1 MFKEFPD
8 IINISQLQI
17 MLGIGK
23 STAYS
28 LLRNNKIRH
37 VKVGRKYIIP
47 KKEVIE
53 FLNEMCYNMK
63 ESIVG

>member
-1 MFKEFPD
+1 MFNNYPD
-8 IINISQLQI
+8 IITVEQLTK
-17 MLGIGK
+17 MLNIGK
-23 STAYS
+23 SSAYS
-28 LLRNNKIRH
+28 LLQTNKIRH